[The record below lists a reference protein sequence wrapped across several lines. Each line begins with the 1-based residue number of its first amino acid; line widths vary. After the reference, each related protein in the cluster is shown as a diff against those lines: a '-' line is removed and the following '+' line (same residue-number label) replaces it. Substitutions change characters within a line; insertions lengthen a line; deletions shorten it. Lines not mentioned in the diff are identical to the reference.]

1 MMGNRGSASVDEADA
16 FSRRSRNMIS
26 WGRGELRRIKRAF
39 SKRIRQQGRDEA
51 LGMGTE
57 AP

>member
-1 MMGNRGSASVDEADA
+1 MTGNRGSSNGDEVDA

-39 SKRIRQQGRDEA
+39 SKRMRRRGGDEA
-51 LGMGTE
+51 REG
-57 AP
+57 